1 MKQKYHLISSI
12 VSMCLTS
19 ILLVFIVLAW
29 YVVNQEASVN
39 SISGSTAMI
48 EEDSESM
55 IVSVEYYYIESIEGN
70 TYTIGDSIPG
80 LSSNFEL
87 KSYNALSD
95 NPHQI
100 LLKINLNQSNLAIEA
115 KINDSKVDD
124 VLEENVG
131 GVKKYIFSGATNDS
145 NEPIKKIEKE
155 GNQLSSIISFYYI
168 ANVKN
173 NQFTI
178 PDTQEEISF
187 VQEEGETFNKYL
199 NDTVTICSNTEDNDA
214 VYIMFDY
221 VEGAIEHIYS
231 INLGSEALNPSEDK
245 TNPHWMDVEYIC
257 DFTISLSKASGG
269 DE

>member
-39 SISGSTAMI
+39 NISGSTAMI

-70 TYTIGDSIPG
+70 TYTIGDSISG

-87 KSYNALSD
+87 KAYNALSD

-100 LLKINLNQSNLAIEA
+100 LLKINLNHDNLAINA
-115 KINDSKVDD
+115 KITDSKVHNDLKTTVD
-124 VLEENVG
+124 
-131 GVKKYIFSGATNDS
+131 GVTKYIYLGAVNDS
-145 NEPIKKIEKE
+145 NKPIKEIMHK

-168 ANVKN
+168 TNVEN

-178 PDTQEEISF
+178 PDSQEEISF
-187 VQEEGETFNKYL
+187 VQEEGESYNKYL
-199 NDTVTICSNTEDNDA
+199 NDNLTICDDTGSNDA

-221 VEGAIEHIYS
+221 VEGAIEDIYS
-231 INLGSEALNPSEDK
+231 INLGSDQLNPSEDLSDD
-245 TNPHWMDVEYIC
+245 HWMDVEYIC
-257 DFTISLSKASGG
+257 DFKISLSKASGG

>member
-19 ILLVFIVLAW
+19 ILLVFIVMAW
-29 YVVNQEASVN
+29 YVTNTTASVTGVT
-39 SISGSTAMI
+39 GSTAMI
-48 EEDSESM
+48 EEDNESM
-55 IVSVEYYYIESIEGN
+55 VVSVEYYYIESIEGN
-70 TYTIGDSIPG
+70 TYTIGESISG

-100 LLKINLNQSNLAIEA
+100 LLKIKLNQDNLSINA
-115 KINDSKVDD
+115 KITESKVDED
-124 VLEENVG
+124 LKETVEG
-131 GVKKYIFSGATNDS
+131 TTKYIYLGAVN
-145 NEPIKKIEKE
+145 NNNKPIKEIMHK

-168 ANVKN
+168 TDVEN

-178 PDTQEEISF
+178 PNNQNEVSF
-187 VQEEGETFNKYL
+187 VQEEGESYNKYL
-199 NDTVTICSNTEDNDA
+199 NDNLTLCENTGTSDT

-221 VEGAIEHIYS
+221 VEGAIEDIYS
-231 INLGSEALNPSEDK
+231 INLGSEQLNPSEDLSDE
-245 TNPHWMDVEYIC
+245 HWMDVEYVC
-257 DFTISLSKASGG
+257 DFKISLSKASGG